1 MEIKKLKKTNL
12 FFILHLIVFFT
23 FSFDKKYKKSNNE
36 ESLKY
41 IFPEK
46 AIWHSQDV
54 KNDA

>member
-46 AIWHSQDV
+46 AI
-54 KNDA
+54 